1 MSKEQETIKQL
12 NAKLAESL
20 KVINLLNK
28 GAKDSTKAFKDMKK
42 GAGEVGDSF
51 EDQEKKIDSLV
62 GKFKTLQDNIVNV
75 DQKYDNLADRM
86 IKPLNV
92 EMIGGTLAI
101 GASVIAAHD
110 LVQELSG
117 IADSFSDMSSS
128 SGSAGEAMGTM
139 FDAMGTSLAGK
150 GVIQGAMHSL
160 NNIGL
165 ELGSTFTKLTAEVG
179 TLGQIT
185 GVAADSWAG
194 FHGEMMRGFG
204 ATLDD
209 IDNLSSALI
218 GTGLKGAQLESV
230 MTTVKTTIEQV
241 GFVAKDGVKSI
252 KALTQSMGAS
262 ISVFSKMGISAQKA
276 GEFIGSMMNP
286 EDFGKNASMIANL
299 GISYEDYAASLES
312 AEGKTKLLNKAM
324 ENLPQLAS
332 RISEIRDPFQRMNLA
347 KSLGVPMEI
356 VSKMAGK
363 TKSEIQEMMKVQMQ
377 ESAGKEALEK
387 KKSEA
392 KANQEK
398 FTDALWLLK
407 MKMLGP
413 VMDFVSK
420 NYGNFFKVLDS
431 NSASI
436 ARAFQALFGVIGKL
450 IPLLVKVSVF
460 IGQNIAKAFEI
471 VVKPVGKLVDLLL
484 KLVFPIFNNIVI
496 PVVEKFAKGVEWL
509 ADHLTNII
517 PVLIPFVAA
526 IGGFILLKKGISVI
540 QGLNAA
546 LNNTFTTAKK
556 AAIQLAK
563 GNVKGAMDALNPKGT
578 DAGVTK
584 TKLDNWKELAKGIFT
599 PIVKKLDKLKN
610 FVTDGNK
617 SSLRDQINKRKSAK
631 GISIEKPNL
640 PEVKNLSFSGKRDLE
655 LGKIQLAQSNKLK
668 ELAKLQSMPFAE
680 KRKMALV
687 KSGAEV
693 ITKAPDLSKA
703 GDLIASGITKSF
715 GKGAFGA
722 ITKTIGGLG
731 KFATALPGIGLAIAA
746 TTGAVSGFV
755 NSEKF
760 FGKEL
765 TESQEEQLSKLE
777 ALKASGEKLNDDE
790 ISQLEKLRSIKA
802 KMMTQ
807 EEKELLIDLKR
818 KKDIGTLS
826 ESESK
831 QLESL
836 LAKELA
842 GTATWGEKI
851 ASTLAGGLTL
861 GILPLIDSFFG
872 TELTKS
878 FAQAL
883 LPIGNWI
890 SSFISSLKPIWKAFV
905 FGWNNL
911 VTDLMWVWAR
921 IQAIWEIY
929 VTQPLDTLWASFKNF
944 GSSILNLFGGFDSVG
959 EGFTNTMKGV
969 GEGLKTLGSIFRK
982 IFNVWFKATLLPIMS
997 LFDAMGSM
1005 FKSFIGSITSV
1016 IDNFSKM
1023 INFFK
1028 SGEIWEGIKAG
1039 LSALGGMILAPFKAL
1054 AASITGLFSRVGR
1067 MISGIWDKLI
1077 ISMAN
1082 QGGIIGQLASTMSG
1096 KSVEELKEKG
1106 KKNENTDKWTQTFDD
1121 FADKFGQAQSRA
1133 EKQNVLN
1140 SLANSKSFENL
1151 MGANSSLDEETKLT
1165 YKNMLEMMKKQL
1177 AETKDAKK
1185 EAIKTGGGIKGAI
1198 EKKEPPPE
1206 IKPEIK
1212 LRSFGLLRFAGL

>member
-1 MSKEQETIKQL
+1 MAKEQETIKQL

-28 GAKDSTKAFKDMKK
+28 GAKDSTKAFKEMKK
-42 GAGEVGDSF
+42 GADEVGDSF
-51 EDQEKKIDSLV
+51 EDQEKKMDDLV
-62 GKFKTLQDNIVNV
+62 GKFKVLKDNIVNV
-75 DQKYDNLADRM
+75 DDKYESFAGR
-86 IKPLNV
+86 ITKPLNV
-92 EMIGGTLAI
+92 GAISGTLGI
-101 GASVIAAHD
+101 GAGISMAHG
-110 LVQELSG
+110 LVQELSTL
-117 IADSFSDMSSS
+117 ADSFSDLSDS
-128 SGSAGEAMGTM
+128 SGSAGGAMGTM
-139 FDAMGTSLAGK
+139 FEAMGTSLAGK

-194 FHGEMMRGFG
+194 FHGEMMHGFG
-204 ATLDD
+204 ATMDD
-209 IDNLSSALI
+209 IDQLSSSLI

-363 TKSEIQEMMKVQMQ
+363 TKSEIQDMMKVQMQ

-398 FTDALWLLK
+398 FEDALWLLK

-413 VMDFVSK
+413 VMNFVSK
-420 NYGNFFKVLDS
+420 NYGNFFKVLES
-431 NSASI
+431 NSDSI
-436 ARAFQALFGVIGKL
+436 ARAFSALFGVIGKL
-450 IPLLVKVSVF
+450 IPILVKVSVF

-509 ADHLTNII
+509 ADNLTKII

-546 LNNTFTTAKK
+546 LNNTFTNAKK

-563 GNVKGAMDALNPKGT
+563 GNVKGAMDVLNPKG
-578 DAGVTK
+578 AELGVTK
-584 TKLDNWKELAKGIFT
+584 TKLDNWKELARAIFS
-599 PIVKKLDKLKN
+599 PIVRKLDMLKGNNISKNSPQDIMKNKAPEGMSAKDKFLKATERAKLDKMSPK
-610 FVTDGNK
+610 
-617 SSLRDQINKRKSAK
+617 
-631 GISIEKPNL
+631 EKL
-640 PEVKNLSFSGKRDLE
+640 TYAVSKVK
-655 LGKIQLAQSNKLK
+655 
-668 ELAKLQSMPFAE
+668 
-680 KRKMALV
+680 V
-687 KSGAEV
+687 
-693 ITKAPDLSKA
+693 KAPMVPPTNDLGKA
-703 GDLIASGITKSF
+703 GDLIASGITKNF
-715 GKGAFGA
+715 GKGMMG
-722 ITKTIGGLG
+722 TLSKTISGLG
-731 KFATALPGIGLAIAA
+731 KFASAIPFIGVGIAA
-746 TTGAVSGFV
+746 VTGAVSGFIDA
-755 NSEKF
+755 EKF

-765 TESQEEQLSKLE
+765 TSSQEEQLAKLE
-777 ALKASGEKLNDDE
+777 GMKASGEELNKE
-790 ISQLEKLRSIKA
+790 ELATLERLRTIKS

-807 EEKELLIDLKR
+807 EEKDLLSDLKR
-818 KKDIGTLS
+818 KQKIGTLS
-826 ESESK
+826 EAESK
-831 QLESL
+831 QLETL

-851 ASTLAGGLTL
+851 AGSMAGGLTL

-878 FAQAL
+878 FANAL

-890 SSFISSLKPIWKAFV
+890 ASFISSLKPIWKQISN
-905 FGWNNL
+905 GWDNL

-929 VTQPLDTLWASFKNF
+929 VTQPLDALWDSFKAF
-944 GSSILNLFGGFDSVG
+944 GTSIANLFGGFDSVG
-959 EGFTNTMKGV
+959 EGFSNTMKSV
-969 GEGLKTLGSIFRK
+969 ADGLGFLGSMFRK
-982 IFNVWFKATLLPIMS
+982 VFSVWFKTILLPIMS
-997 LFDAMGSM
+997 LFDMMGSM
-1005 FKSFIGSITSV
+1005 FKSFIGSITGV

-1023 INFFK
+1023 IDFFK
-1028 SGEIWEGIKAG
+1028 KGEIWEGVKAG
-1039 LSALGGMILAPFKAL
+1039 FAALMAIIMAPFKMI
-1054 AASITGLFSRVGR
+1054 AASITGLFGRVGR
-1067 MISGIWDKLI
+1067 MISGMWDKLI

-1212 LRSFGLLRFAGL
+1212 LRSLSLLRLSGGL

>member
-1 MSKEQETIKQL
+1 MAKEQETIKQL
-12 NAKLAESL
+12 NAKLAESH
-20 KVINLLNK
+20 KVIEALNK
-28 GAKDSTKAFKDMKK
+28 SAKASTKSFKEMKK
-42 GAGEVGDSF
+42 GADEVGDSF
-51 EDQEKKIDSLV
+51 EDQEKKMDSLV
-62 GKFKTLQDNIVNV
+62 DKFKTLQDNIVNV
-75 DQKYDNLADRM
+75 DDKYESFAGR
-86 IKPLNV
+86 ITKPLNV
-92 EMIGGTLAI
+92 GAISGTLGI
-101 GASVIAAHD
+101 GAGISMAHAF
-110 LVQELSG
+110 VQELSG
-117 IADSFSDMSSS
+117 IADGFADMSDSA
-128 SGSAGEAMGTM
+128 GSAGGAMSTM
-139 FDAMGTSLAGK
+139 FEAMGTSLAGK
-150 GVIQGAMHSL
+150 SVIQGAMHSL

-185 GVAADSWAG
+185 GVAADAWAG
-194 FHGEMMRGFG
+194 FHGEMMHGFG
-204 ATLDD
+204 ATMDD
-209 IDNLSSALI
+209 IDQLSSSLI

-324 ENLPQLAS
+324 ENLPQLAT

-398 FTDALWLLK
+398 FTDSLWLLG

-413 VMDFVSK
+413 VMNFVSN
-420 NYGNFFKVLDS
+420 NYGNFFKVLDA
-431 NSASI
+431 NAGSI

-496 PVVEKFAKGVEWL
+496 PVVEKFAKVAEWL
-509 ADHLTNII
+509 ADNLTKIVPI
-517 PVLIPFVAA
+517 LIPFVAA
-526 IGGFILLKKGISVI
+526 IGGFILLRKGISVI

-546 LNNTFTTAKK
+546 LNNTFTNAKK
-556 AAIQLAK
+556 AAVQLAK
-563 GNVKGAMDALNPKGT
+563 GNIKGALNTIKEPGSST
-578 DAGVTK
+578 GVTK
-584 TKLDNWKELAKGIFT
+584 TKLDNWKELARAIFS
-599 PIVKKLDKLKN
+599 PIVRKLDMNKMAP
-610 FVTDGNK
+610 GNK
-617 SSLRDQINKRKSAK
+617 PSLRDEINKRKGINKIDTPDISAK
-631 GISIEKPNL
+631 EKFMSAV
-640 PEVKNLSFSGKRDLE
+640 EK
-655 LGKIQLAQSNKLK
+655 NKLANMSAK
-668 ELAKLQSMPFAE
+668 EKMMYAVSKNNAAK
-680 KRKMALV
+680 KALPIPKV
-687 KSGAEV
+687 PGIEE
-693 ITKAPDLSKA
+693 A
-703 GDLIASGITKSF
+703 GSSIASSISKSF
-715 GKGAFGA
+715 GTGVMGSISKV
-722 ITKTIGGLG
+722 IGSLG
-731 KFATALPGIGLAIAA
+731 KFASAIPFIGVGIAA
-746 TTGAVSGFV
+746 VTGAVSGFIDA
-755 NSEKF
+755 EKF

-765 TESQEEQLSKLE
+765 TSSQEEQLTKLE
-777 ALKASGEKLNDDE
+777 GMKASGEELNAE
-790 ISQLEKLRSIKA
+790 ELATLERLRTIKS

-807 EEKELLIDLKR
+807 EEKDLLSDLKR
-818 KKDIGTLS
+818 KQKIGTLS
-826 ESESK
+826 EAESK
-831 QLESL
+831 QLETL

-851 ASTLAGGLTL
+851 AGLMAGGLTL

-878 FAQAL
+878 FANAL

-890 SSFISSLKPIWKAFV
+890 ASFISSLKPIWKQISN
-905 FGWNNL
+905 GWDNL

-929 VTQPLDTLWASFKNF
+929 VTQPLDALWNSFKNF
-944 GSSILNLFGGFDSVG
+944 GKSIMNLFGGFDSVG
-959 EGFTNTMKGV
+959 TGFEDTMKKV
-969 GEGLKTLGSIFRK
+969 ADGLGFLGSMFRK
-982 IFNVWFKATLLPIMS
+982 VFNVWFKATLLHIMS
-997 LFDAMGSM
+997 LFDSLGSM
-1005 FKSFIGSITSV
+1005 FKSFIGSITGV

-1039 LSALGGMILAPFKAL
+1039 LSALGGMILAPFKTL
-1054 AASITGLFSRVGR
+1054 AAGITGLFGRVGR

-1077 ISMAN
+1077 IAMAN

-1096 KSVEELKEKG
+1096 KSVEELKAKG

-1212 LRSFGLLRFAGL
+1212 LRSLSLLRLGTAN

>member
-1 MSKEQETIKQL
+1 MSKDQETIKQL
-12 NAKLAESL
+12 NAKLSESN
-20 KVINLLNK
+20 KIIGQLNK
-28 GAKDSTKAFKDMKK
+28 SAKDSTKAFKSMAKE
-42 GAGEVGDSF
+42 ATEVGDSLD
-51 EDQEKKIDSLV
+51 DQEKRMDSLV

-75 DQKYDNLADRM
+75 DEKYESFASR
-86 IKPLNV
+86 ITRPLNV
-92 EMIGGTLAI
+92 GAISGTLGI
-101 GASVIAAHD
+101 GAGIGLAHG
-110 LVQELSG
+110 LNQELSTL
-117 IADSFSDMSSS
+117 ADSFSDLSDS
-128 SGSAGEAMGTM
+128 SGSAGGAMSTM

-185 GVAADSWAG
+185 GVAADTWAG
-194 FHGEMMRGFG
+194 FHGEMMHGFG

-209 IDNLSSALI
+209 IDELSSALI

-230 MTTVKTTIEQV
+230 MGTVKTTIEQI
-241 GFVAKDGVKSI
+241 GHVAKDGVKSI

-299 GISYEDYAASLES
+299 GISYEDYAASMET

-363 TKSEIQEMMKVQMQ
+363 TKAEIQDLMKTQMQ
-377 ESAGKEALEK
+377 EAAGKEALEK

-398 FTDALWLLK
+398 FEDALWLLK

-413 VMDFVSK
+413 VMSFVSN
-420 NYGNFFKVLDS
+420 NYGNFFKVLDA

-436 ARAFQALFGVIGKL
+436 ARAFKALFGVIQKL
-450 IPLLVKVSVF
+450 IPLLVKVSIF

-484 KLVFPIFNNIVI
+484 KLVFPIFNNVVI

-517 PVLIPFVAA
+517 PILIPFVAA
-526 IGGFILLKKGISVI
+526 IGGFIVLNKGLIFFQRLNDSLKDTF
-540 QGLNAA
+540 LN
-546 LNNTFTTAKK
+546 AKK
-556 AAIQLAK
+556 AAMQLAK
-563 GNVKGAMDALNPKGT
+563 GNVKGALNTLKEKGAE
-578 DAGVTK
+578 AGIQK
-584 TKLDNWKELAKGIFT
+584 TKLDNWKELARAIFV
-599 PIVKKLDKLKN
+599 PIVRKLELLKAGPTKPSMTKLGDKNSEQTARDKFLNMERGKLDRMTPGEKLKYAVQKTKEAAPKSLN
-610 FVTDGNK
+610 PSGIVGIDKAGIGIGTTIAQSVT
-617 SSLRDQINKRKSAK
+617 K
-631 GISIEKPNL
+631 G
-640 PEVKNLSFSGKRDLE
+640 FGASGKI
-655 LGKIQLAQSNKLK
+655 LGS
-668 ELAKLQSMPFAE
+668 
-680 KRKMALV
+680 
-687 KSGAEV
+687 
-693 ITKAPDLSKA
+693 
-703 GDLIASGITKSF
+703 IANM
-715 GKGAFGA
+715 GKNAF
-722 ITKTIGGLG
+722 KFIGG
-731 KFATALPGIGLAIAA
+731 PISLAIA
-746 TTGAVSGFV
+746 GVMGGISGFV
-755 NSEKF
+755 DAGQF

-765 TESQEEQLSKLE
+765 SSSQEELLSNLE
-777 ALKASGEKLNDDE
+777 SKVSQGEKLSDE
-790 ISQLEKLRSIKA
+790 EMNQLEKLRKIKS

-807 EEKELLIDLKR
+807 EEKDLLADLK
-818 KKDIGTLS
+818 KKQELGTLS

-831 QLESL
+831 KLNEL

-842 GTATWGEKI
+842 STVTTGERI
-851 ASTLAGGLTL
+851 AGSLAGALSL

-872 TELTKS
+872 TELTKA
-878 FAQAL
+878 FAEAL
-883 LPIGNWI
+883 LPFGNWV
-890 SSFISSLKPIWKAFV
+890 SSVLDSLKPIWKEFKN
-905 FGWNNL
+905 GWDNL

-929 VTQPLDTLWASFKNF
+929 VTQPLDELWNSFKKF
-944 GSSILNLFGGFDSVG
+944 GNSILNLFGGFETVG
-959 EGFTNTMKGV
+959 DNFKQGMVRVADALGIV
-969 GEGLKTLGSIFRK
+969 GSMFRK
-982 IFNVWFKATLLPIMS
+982 VFNVWFKASLLPILS
-997 LFDAMGSM
+997 LVDSLGAA
-1005 FKSFIGSITSV
+1005 FKSMINSITSV

-1028 SGEIWEGIKAG
+1028 RGEIWEGVKVGFA
-1039 LSALGGMILAPFKAL
+1039 ALTDIIMAPFKMI
-1054 AASITGLFSRVGR
+1054 AASIKGLFSRIAR
-1067 MISGIWDKLI
+1067 MITGMWDKI
-1077 ISMAN
+1077 MFAIVRSD
-1082 QGGIIGQLASTMSG
+1082 IGKAILGTIGVDTEKLKQRAD
-1096 KSVEELKEKG
+1096 KS
-1106 KKNENTDKWTQTFDD
+1106 ENTDKWTQTFDD
-1121 FADKFGQAQSRA
+1121 FADKFGQAQSKA
-1133 EKQNVLN
+1133 EKQNILN
-1140 SLANSKSFENL
+1140 SLANSKAFENL

-1165 YKNMLEMMKKQL
+1165 YKNMLELMKKQL

-1198 EKKEPPPE
+1198 EKKEAPPE

-1212 LRSFGLLRFAGL
+1212 LRSLSLLRLGTAN

>member
-1 MSKEQETIKQL
+1 MAATKEQETIKQL

-42 GAGEVGDSF
+42 EANDVGDSF

-75 DQKYDNLADRM
+75 DDKYENFAGR
-86 IKPLNV
+86 ITRPLNV
-92 EMIGGTLAI
+92 GAISGTLGI
-101 GASVIAAHD
+101 GAGISMAHG
-110 LVQELSG
+110 LVQELSTL
-117 IADSFSDMSSS
+117 ADSFSDLSDS
-128 SGSAGEAMGTM
+128 SGSAGGAMSTM
-139 FDAMGTSLAGK
+139 FEAMGTSLAGK

-194 FHGEMMRGFG
+194 FHGEMMHGFG
-204 ATLDD
+204 ATMDD
-209 IDNLSSALI
+209 IDQLSSSLI

-398 FTDALWLLK
+398 FEDALWLLK

-413 VMDFVSK
+413 VMNFVSK

-450 IPLLVKVSVF
+450 IPILVKVSIF

-509 ADHLTNII
+509 TDHLTNII

-546 LNNTFTTAKK
+546 LSQTFTNAKK
-556 AAIQLAK
+556 TAAQLAK
-563 GNVKGAMDALNPKGT
+563 GNIKGALDTLNPK
-578 DAGVTK
+578 AANQGVTK
-584 TKLDNWKELAKGIFT
+584 TKLDNWKELAKAIFS
-599 PIVKKLDKLKN
+599 PIVRKLDMNK
-610 FVTDGNK
+610 TAPGNK
-617 SSLRDQINKRKSAK
+617 PSLRDEINKRKSTK
-631 GISIEKPNL
+631 GISIDKPKEIPKIDLSAKEKFMDAVN
-640 PEVKNLSFSGKRDLE
+640 K
-655 LGKIQLAQSNKLK
+655 NKLANMTPK
-668 ELAKLQSMPFAE
+668 EKFLNAVNNNK
-680 KRKMALV
+680 AL
-687 KSGAEV
+687 KN
-693 ITKAPDLSKA
+693 APTINSKINPIEDIGKA
-703 GDLIASGITKSF
+703 GSSIASGITKSF
-715 GKGAFGA
+715 GKGMMGGISKA
-722 ITKTIGGLG
+722 IGGLG
-731 KFATALPGIGLAIAA
+731 KFASAIPLIGVGIAA
-746 TTGAVSGFV
+746 VTGAVSGFV
-755 NSEKF
+755 DAEKF

-765 TESQEEQLSKLE
+765 SLSQEEQLNKLE
-777 ALKASGEKLNDDE
+777 AMQASGEKLNDHE
-790 ISQLEKLRSIKA
+790 IELLKKLRKIKS

-807 EEKELLIDLKR
+807 EEKDLLADLKR
-818 KKDIGTLS
+818 KKKTGTLS
-826 ESESK
+826 ESEVK
-831 QLESL
+831 KLDEL
-836 LAKELA
+836 LKKEIE

-851 ASTLAGGLTL
+851 AGSLAGGLTL

-878 FAQAL
+878 FAEAL
-883 LPIGNWI
+883 LPIGNFFASLI
-890 SSFISSLKPIWKAFV
+890 SSFKPIWNQFEK
-905 FGWNNL
+905 GWDNL

-929 VTQPLDTLWASFKNF
+929 VTQPLDKLWDSFKAF
-944 GSSILNLFGGFDSVG
+944 GTSIMSLFGGFGSVSKGFEEGMGRVG
-959 EGFTNTMKGV
+959 EAVGV
-969 GEGLKTLGSIFRK
+969 IGMLFRK
-982 IFNVWFKATLLPIMS
+982 VFKVWFKASLLPILS
-997 LFDAMGSM
+997 LVDSLGSV
-1005 FKSFIGSITSV
+1005 FKSLIDSITSV
-1016 IDNFSKM
+1016 ITNFTKM
-1023 INFFK
+1023 IDFFK
-1028 SGEIWEGIKAG
+1028 KGEIWEGVKAG
-1039 LSALGGMILAPFKAL
+1039 FAVLTDIIMAPFKAI
-1054 AASITGLFSRVGR
+1054 AASIKGLFGRVGR
-1067 MISGIWDKLI
+1067 MISGMWDKI
-1077 ISMAN
+1077 MFAIVRSE
-1082 QGGIIGQLASTMSG
+1082 IGKAILGTVGVDTEKLKARAD
-1096 KSVEELKEKG
+1096 KS
-1106 KKNENTDKWTQTFDD
+1106 ENTDKWTQTFDD

-1212 LRSFGLLRFAGL
+1212 LRSLSLLRLGTAN

>member
-1 MSKEQETIKQL
+1 MAATKEQETIKQL

-75 DQKYDNLADRM
+75 DDKYESFARE
-86 IKPLNV
+86 ITRPLNV
-92 EMIGGTLAI
+92 GMISGTLGI
-101 GASVIAAHD
+101 GVGIDLAHE

-117 IADSFSDMSSS
+117 IADGFADMSNSA
-128 SGSAGEAMGTM
+128 GSAGGAMSTM
-139 FDAMGTSLAGK
+139 FEAMGTSLASK
-150 GVIQGAMHSL
+150 SVIQGAMHSL

-194 FHGEMMRGFG
+194 FHGEMMHGFG
-204 ATLDD
+204 ATMDD
-209 IDNLSSALI
+209 IDQLSSSLI

-450 IPLLVKVSVF
+450 IPLLVKVSIF

-496 PVVEKFAKGVEWL
+496 PVIEKFAKGVEWL

-546 LNNTFTTAKK
+546 LNQTFTNAKK
-556 AAIQLAK
+556 TAVQLAK
-563 GNVKGAMDALNPKGT
+563 GNIKGALDTLNPK
-578 DAGVTK
+578 AANQGVTK
-584 TKLDNWKELAKGIFT
+584 TKLDNWKELAKAIFS
-599 PIVKKLDKLKN
+599 PIVRKLDMNKMAP
-610 FVTDGNK
+610 GNK
-617 SSLRDQINKRKSAK
+617 PSLRDEINKRKSAK
-631 GISIEKPNL
+631 GISIDKPNL
-640 PEVKNLSFSGKRDLE
+640 PDIKNLSFSGKRDLE

-668 ELAKLQSMPFAE
+668 ELAKLQAMPFAE

-693 ITKAPDLSKA
+693 ISKPPDLATA
-703 GDLIASGITKSF
+703 GSSIASGITKSF
-715 GKGAFGA
+715 GKGMMGGISKA
-722 ITKTIGGLG
+722 IGGLG
-731 KFATALPGIGLAIAA
+731 KFASAIPLIGVGIAA
-746 TTGAVSGFV
+746 VTGAVSGFV
-755 NSEKF
+755 DAEKF
-760 FGKEL
+760 FSKEL
-765 TESQEEQLSKLE
+765 TSSQEEQLNKLE
-777 ALKASGEKLNDDE
+777 AMQASGEKLNDHE
-790 ISQLEKLRSIKA
+790 IELLKKLRKIKS

-807 EEKELLIDLKR
+807 EEKDLLADLKR
-818 KKDIGTLS
+818 KKKTGTLS
-826 ESESK
+826 ESEVK
-831 QLESL
+831 KLDEL
-836 LAKELA
+836 LKKEIE

-851 ASTLAGGLTL
+851 AGSLAGGLTL

-878 FAQAL
+878 FAEAL

-890 SSFISSLKPIWKAFV
+890 ASFVGAFKPVWETYSR
-905 FGWNNL
+905 GWDNL

-929 VTQPLDTLWASFKNF
+929 VTQPLDKLWD
-944 GSSILNLFGGFDSVG
+944 LFGGFGSVSKGFEEGMGRVG
-959 EGFTNTMKGV
+959 EAVGV
-969 GEGLKTLGSIFRK
+969 IGMLFRK
-982 IFNVWFKATLLPIMS
+982 VFKVWFKASLLPILS
-997 LFDAMGSM
+997 LVDSLGSV
-1005 FKSFIGSITSV
+1005 FKSLIDSITSV
-1016 IDNFSKM
+1016 ITNFTKM
-1023 INFFK
+1023 IDFFK
-1028 SGEIWEGIKAG
+1028 KGEIWEGVKAG
-1039 LSALGGMILAPFKAL
+1039 FAVLTDIIMAPFKMI
-1054 AASITGLFSRVGR
+1054 AASIKGLFGRVGR
-1067 MISGIWDKLI
+1067 MISGMWDKI
-1077 ISMAN
+1077 MFAIVRSE
-1082 QGGIIGQLASTMSG
+1082 IGKAILGTVGVDTEKLKARAD
-1096 KSVEELKEKG
+1096 KS
-1106 KKNENTDKWTQTFDD
+1106 ENTDKWTQTFDD
-1121 FADKFGQAQSRA
+1121 FADKFGQAQSKA

-1212 LRSFGLLRFAGL
+1212 LRSLSLLRLGTAN